1 MKIKRTMYKLQT
13 ALCMRGERIKINQR
27 QMWSEKNERMVT
39 VYVIQREKYDPQK
52 QRMKYSTI
60 LESYH
65 AADVVKFLAG
75 LLNHDGGDS

>member
-39 VYVIQREKYDPQK
+39 VYMVQREKYDLEK
-52 QRMKYSTI
+52 QRMKYNTI

-65 AADVVKFLAG
+65 AVDVVKYLAK
-75 LLNHDGGDS
+75 LLSDGGGDS